1 MSVVE
6 RIHPHLMKNL
16 GEQLANAPANG
27 SLGVNARSG
36 WVVVRL
42 LNGNFAVG
50 SFGGPPSSKDVAKAI
65 EEFKE
70 LQVAY
75 PMLGA
80 VGQG

>member
-1 MSVVE
+1 MIE

-16 GEQLANAPANG
+16 GEQLGNAPANG

-50 SFGGPPSSKDVAKAI
+50 SFGGPPSSEEVAKAI
-65 EEFKE
+65 EEFQD
-70 LQVAY
+70 LQV
-75 PMLGA
+75 PFPQLNA
-80 VGQG
+80 VGMG